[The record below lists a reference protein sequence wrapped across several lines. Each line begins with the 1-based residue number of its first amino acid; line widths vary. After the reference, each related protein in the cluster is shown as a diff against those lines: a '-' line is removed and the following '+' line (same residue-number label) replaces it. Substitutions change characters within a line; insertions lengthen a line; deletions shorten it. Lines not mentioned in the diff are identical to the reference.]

1 MTQRKKTH
9 ASKSPDRWVTVRSF
23 DELNALLAQR
33 EAEAPSAPNSAEI
46 ALAPPA
52 AFTDESPHPEVIP
65 IQSEATLME
74 STAPTP
80 PAANDEDLSGAD
92 TTPPEAVTPPEEETV
107 AEIVLPQKEPVQ
119 TVSAEADETPA
130 PAPVKHRSFVTG
142 EVTAITEKGYD
153 ILLEN
158 GLPAFAPKV
167 SVRLTDDVESLAVGV
182 TAEFLVIHDGAH
194 GHAIELAYN
203 TPKAN
208 RLKQEFSL
216 EQKIRTGEPTLVL
229 VKKAKR
235 ILGKDLLGLDCVFGT
250 RPVYVPHY
258 HLDARLNPEA
268 LEGTLIAVV
277 LKPQRATPDGKPK
290 YTSIKA
296 SQTEAAEKL
305 NKAAFN
311 KLRIGATTTGT
322 ITASTPIGYTLE
334 LVTKVLVDGYAFTLE
349 AVLPR
354 EEAVVEEIQI
364 GDSVAVKVTNIDWS
378 SRAILV
384 SQKRFVSELRKEM
397 QAQSFGELQLNK
409 TYNAKVVEIIAS
421 GAKVVLANGFVALVP
436 NGEGNVGEMKVDDE
450 LTGLLLFK
458 LDEVKQRAYLSQ
470 KRVFVGEVLQGT
482 IQQIVPKDGVRLTLK
497 GNVTALLPAEALT
510 NPEQVLHSGYQLNQK
525 PWVEVVSIDGGVVIV
540 KRAGQH
546 AVKRAKG
553 KSTKRVK
560 KQPAEAAA

>member
-1 MTQRKKTH
+1 
-9 ASKSPDRWVTVRSF
+9 
-23 DELNALLAQR
+23 
-33 EAEAPSAPNSAEI
+33 
-46 ALAPPA
+46 
-52 AFTDESPHPEVIP
+52 
-65 IQSEATLME
+65 
-74 STAPTP
+74 
-80 PAANDEDLSGAD
+80 
-92 TTPPEAVTPPEEETV
+92 
-107 AEIVLPQKEPVQ
+107 
-119 TVSAEADETPA
+119 
-130 PAPVKHRSFVTG
+130 
-142 EVTAITEKGYD
+142 
-153 ILLEN
+153 
-158 GLPAFAPKV
+158 
-167 SVRLTDDVESLAVGV
+167 LTDDVESLAVGV
-182 TAEFLVIHDGAH
+182 TADFLVIHDGAH
-194 GHAIELAYN
+194 GHVIELAYN

-277 LKPQRATPDGKPK
+277 LKPQRATSDGKPK

-322 ITASTPIGYTLE
+322 ITASTPLGYTLE

-349 AVLPR
+349 ALLPR
-354 EEAVVEEIQI
+354 EEVTDEEVQM

-397 QAQSFGELQLNK
+397 QAHSFGELQLNK
-409 TYNAKVVEIIAS
+409 TYGGKVVEIIPS
-421 GAKVVLANGFVALVP
+421 GAKVRLANGFVALLP
-436 NGEGNVGEMKVDDE
+436 NGEGEGIGEMKVDDE

-482 IQQIVPKDGVRLTLK
+482 IQQIEPKEGVRLTLK
-497 GNVTALLPAEALT
+497 GHVTALLPAEALS

-540 KRAGQH
+540 KRAGQN

-560 KQPAEAAA
+560 KPSEEAAA